1 MDTPAPGKPMSED
14 RGRSIARPLLLAAL
28 ALGGLAI
35 ATATLRDDTPRLT
48 VESYESAL
56 ARWEQKAI
64 TDYTLDVL
72 KELDRQTPE
81 RLRTVV
87 RDGQATSLTIND
99 AEVPKNATYTVRGI
113 FDIIERELEMADA
126 EEKQPGQP
134 GDAALRALFDAETGV
149 PLVFKRLAGS
159 GKSVILTVT
168 RFEVGL
174 PPATGPEDENGQRG
188 KAERQRHSR

>member
-1 MDTPAPGKPMSED
+1 MEAPPPGEPTSRD
-14 RGRSIARPLLLAAL
+14 RGRSISRPLLLTVLALGAL
-28 ALGGLAI
+28 AL
-35 ATATLRDDTPRLT
+35 ATIILRDDTPRLT
-48 VESYESAL
+48 RESYASAR

-72 KELDRQTPE
+72 KELDRQAPE

-99 AEVPKNATYTVRGI
+99 AAVPKNATYTVGGI

-126 EEKQPGQP
+126 KEKQPGQP
-134 GDAALRALFDAETGV
+134 GDVALRALFDAETGV

-168 RFEVGL
+168 RFEVEP
-174 PPATGPEDENGQRG
+174 PPATGPGSEE
-188 KAERQRHSR
+188 E